1 MTMEGGAGVV
11 PVMDL
16 NRNNYGDGFGY
27 GGGAWFMWIIVL
39 FALMGGWGNNRNNGL
54 ESALTRSDLANGF
67 DAQDIKNG
75 IRGVQRT
82 RLCLMAL
89 ALSVQLLQK
98 TVLLHSNVA
107 VKLIAIL
114 MQYVQKIIVIPA
126 RLPMLFMQRAKLPA
140 H

>member
-75 IRGVQRT
+75 IRPRT
-82 RLCLMAL
+82 DQCKHYAGF
-89 ALSVQLLQK
+89 AG
-98 TVLLHSNVA
+98 
-107 VKLIAIL
+107 
-114 MQYVQKIIVIPA
+114 
-126 RLPMLFMQRAKLPA
+126 
-140 H
+140 

>member
-54 ESALTRSDLANGF
+54 ESALTRSDLAKERPDG
-67 DAQDIKNG
+67 
-75 IRGVQRT
+75 
-82 RLCLMAL
+82 
-89 ALSVQLLQK
+89 S
-98 TVLLHSNVA
+98 TVLA
-107 VKLIAIL
+107 YTQQEID
-114 MQYVQKIIVIPA
+114 KINPSKRFV
-126 RLPMLFMQRAKLPA
+126 
-140 H
+140 